1 MSLDKRRGYIRA
13 NEADAETIDRWT
25 LPPYGDRD
33 NLPKDTALNYDP
45 TWEPEADTDVEES
58 EPAPEPLT
66 ADALE
71 AIRQQG
77 YDEGY
82 EEGKQLGHQEGL
94 EGGLEEGHEKGFE
107 EGKKAGYEQGVEEGK
122 ALIETRCQHL
132 DTILNQLSHPLEK
145 LDIDV
150 EQQLLVMVQALT
162 KSLTGVELETNPQVI
177 LQTLRAS
184 IAALPV
190 ADHPVTAALHP
201 DDYAVVTEAYDDAM
215 LASRDWTLQSEP
227 ALARGDVHVKSKD
240 SVVDYQYSE
249 RVDALLREFQGK
261 NQSRQSVPSQ
271 SSTSGAD
278 DPSVNTP
285 NTETDTLKS
294 SAQPS
299 SDAAAQAQEQAQAK
313 PHASSSSSSDDDGVS
328 S

>member
-1 MSLDKRRGYIRA
+1 MSLNKRRGYIRA
-13 NEADAETIDRWT
+13 DEADADTIDRWT

-33 NLPKDTALNYDP
+33 KLPKETALNYDP
-45 TWEPEADTDVEES
+45 SWEPEADTEPEES
-58 EPAPEPLT
+58 EPEPEPLT

-94 EGGLEEGHEKGFE
+94 EGGLEEGHEKGYE
-107 EGKKAGYEQGVEEGK
+107 EGKKAGFEQGVEEGK
-122 ALIETRCQHL
+122 ALIDERCQHL
-132 DTILNQLSHPLEK
+132 DALLNQLSHPLEK
-145 LDIDV
+145 LDQDV

-227 ALARGDVHVKSKD
+227 ALARGDVHVKAKD

-261 NQSRQSVPSQ
+261 NQSRQSVSSHASMSDSNGSRANPSNTEADAVD
-271 SSTSGAD
+271 STPQPSDETSAPQEEA
-278 DPSVNTP
+278 DPSSVN
-285 NTETDTLKS
+285 
-294 SAQPS
+294 
-299 SDAAAQAQEQAQAK
+299 
-313 PHASSSSSSDDDGVS
+313 DDGVS

>member
-13 NEADAETIDRWT
+13 DQADAEAIDRWA
-25 LPPYGDRD
+25 LPPYDERE
-33 NLPKDTALNYDP
+33 NLPRDTALNYDP
-45 TWEPEADTDVEES
+45 SWEPEADVEPEES

-82 EEGKQLGHQEGL
+82 EEGKQLGHREGL
-94 EGGLEEGHEKGFE
+94 DAGLEEGHEKGHE
-107 EGKKAGYEQGVEEGK
+107 EGKKAGFEQGVAEGK
-122 ALIETRCQHL
+122 ALIEERCQHL

-145 LDIDV
+145 LDLDV
-150 EQQLLVMVQALT
+150 EQQLLIMVQALT

-201 DDYAVVTEAYDDAM
+201 DDYAIVSDAYDEEM
-215 LASRDWTLQSEP
+215 LSSRDWTLQSEP
-227 ALARGDVHVKSKD
+227 ALSRGDVHVKAKD
-240 SVVDYQYSE
+240 SVVDYQYNE
-249 RVDALLREFQGK
+249 RVDALLRDFQGQ
-261 NQSRQSVPSQ
+261 NQSRQSTSKGQSGPEPVDPGSHFTPSADDKKTSAEQ
-271 SSTSGAD
+271 LNTDEQGDNRSPSSTD
-278 DPSVNTP
+278 D
-285 NTETDTLKS
+285 EES
-294 SAQPS
+294 S
-299 SDAAAQAQEQAQAK
+299 
-313 PHASSSSSSDDDGVS
+313 
-328 S
+328 